1 MILEQKVLLTPQ
13 ECKDVISSCNN
24 QWWPSLLGKEEYKP
38 ELRKSFVHIKKP
50 SKGEAL
56 YQYIQRGLSLVS
68 EELIT
73 EEPLSVQV
81 LKYKEGGFIYKHKD
95 DVTTSID
102 GFVQARYYFIILLND
117 DFEGGDFIAYN
128 KDDEKTVLTKQAGN
142 VLIGDP
148 TMYHEVTKVTKG
160 ERYSLICFI
169 RQDQLKLKRT
179 AI

>member
-13 ECKDVISSCNN
+13 ECKDVISSCND

-50 SKGEAL
+50 RKGEAL
-56 YQYIQRGLSLVS
+56 YEYIQRGLSLVS

-73 EEPLSVQV
+73 EEPLLVQV

-117 DFEGGDFIAYN
+117 NFEGGDFLAYDS
-128 KDDEKTVLTKQAGN
+128 KDKLYTLDKKAGN

-179 AI
+179 VI

>member
-1 MILEQKVLLTPQ
+1 MILEQKVLLTRE
-13 ECKDVISSCNN
+13 ECQDVIASCDDI
-24 QWWPSLLGKEEYKP
+24 WYPSLLGREEYKP

-56 YQYIQRGLSLVS
+56 YEYIQRGLSLVS

-73 EEPLSVQV
+73 EEPLLVQV

-95 DVTTSID
+95 NVTTSLD

-117 DFEGGDFIAYN
+117 NFEGGDFLAYDS
-128 KDDEKTVLTKQAGN
+128 KDKLFKLDKKEGN

-148 TMYHEVTKVTKG
+148 TMYHEVTEVIKG

-169 RQDQLKLKRT
+169 TQDQLKSKRT

>member
-1 MILEQKVLLTPQ
+1 MILEQKVLLTPKECQ
-13 ECKDVISSCNN
+13 DVIASCKDI
-24 QWWPSLLGKEEYKP
+24 WYPSLLGKEEYKP
-38 ELRKSFVHIKKP
+38 ELRNSFVHIKKP
-50 SKGEAL
+50 RKGEAL
-56 YQYIQRGLSLVS
+56 YEYVQRGLSLVS
-68 EELIT
+68 EELVS
-73 EEPLSVQV
+73 EEPLLIQI
-81 LKYKEGGFIYKHKD
+81 LKYKKGGFIYKHKD
-95 DVTTSID
+95 DVTSSLN
-102 GFVQARYYFIILLND
+102 GLVQARYYFIILLND
-117 DFEGGDFIAYN
+117 NFEGGDFIAYN